1 MSNIVIIAV
10 TGVLLVFALALVVS
24 VDYRGTEQEEE
35 QQSKETPDVP
45 QNVMKAE
52 DPEDEDDVF
61 GFYLVGDRKKRQAER
76 GSGKGLFLLSGLGR
90 HGNGESLIDR
100 NVQNAGQNDGSR
112 DVDQGV
118 LLQEYRAEADQ

>member
-35 QQSKETPDVP
+35 QQRKETPDAP

-61 GFYLVGDRKKRQAER
+61 GCYLVGDRKKMT
-76 GSGKGLFLLSGLGR
+76 G
-90 HGNGESLIDR
+90 
-100 NVQNAGQNDGSR
+100 
-112 DVDQGV
+112 
-118 LLQEYRAEADQ
+118 

>member
-35 QQSKETPDVP
+35 QQRKETPDVP

-61 GFYLVGDRKKRQAER
+61 GFYLVGDKKKMT
-76 GSGKGLFLLSGLGR
+76 G
-90 HGNGESLIDR
+90 
-100 NVQNAGQNDGSR
+100 
-112 DVDQGV
+112 
-118 LLQEYRAEADQ
+118 